1 MDNHSSNVRNAN
13 KGWSWMV
20 LTSLL
25 GLMSFQILA
34 FPCSAV
40 AADEKYV
47 WQSRDQFVAI
57 SEQDGPESSTSP
69 NDQPASLSSEQVR
82 NALSSMVLSTNDKH
96 KQLPVFNQTEIDMLS
111 QYIPEALH
119 QAGPRED
126 VTFAIVG
133 HFSSFADFL
142 KVRKV
147 TTGRVFY
154 KDGKLNII
162 FGIVHRDIKENEDRR
177 LNPLTPGSRTRPV
190 DLEDSIMALPG
201 EPPFSKPR
209 EDWVVFSRQNLDK
222 PAFTPMA
229 PVREERGHEQMD
241 RRPAE
246 STILQTEQPKAM
258 APPYKEKSTEERL
271 IQLNELKNKRLI
283 TDEEYRAKRK
293 EILDG
298 L

>member
-1 MDNHSSNVRNAN
+1 
-13 KGWSWMV
+13 MV

-25 GLMSFQILA
+25 VVMSFQILTS
-34 FPCSAV
+34 PCSAV
-40 AADEKYV
+40 ADVEKYV
-47 WQSRDQFVAI
+47 WQSREQFVAI
-57 SEQDGPESSTSP
+57 SEQDGPESSTPP
-69 NDQPASLSSEQVR
+69 NDHPASLSSEQVR
-82 NALSSMVLSTNDKH
+82 NALSSMVLATNDKH
-96 KQLPVFNQTEIDMLS
+96 KQLPVFNQPEIDMLS

-119 QAGPRED
+119 QAGPRDD

-142 KVRKV
+142 KVRQV

-190 DLEDSIMALPG
+190 NLEDRIMALPG
-201 EPPFSKPR
+201 EQPFSKPR
-209 EDWVVFSRQNLDK
+209 QDWVVFSRQSMDE
-222 PAFTPMA
+222 PAFTPMT

-241 RRPAE
+241 KRPAE
-246 STILQTEQPKAM
+246 STIPQTEQPKTTT
-258 APPYKEKSTEERL
+258 PQLKGKSTEERL
-271 IQLNELKNKRLI
+271 IQLNELKNKHLI